1 MKRRDLFFYVPV
13 AVAGGFFAWLGV
25 RTYNL
30 RFRPRPEAGEPLWRE
45 GPRVRVARRGEL
57 ALWQARPFTYP
68 LPLGSLKAFLLR
80 LPEPAPGGFP
90 WGRSTTSP

>member
-30 RFRPRPEAGEPLWRE
+30 RFRPRPEAGAPLWRE

-57 ALWQARPFTYP
+57 GVWEARFLTYP
-68 LPLGSLKAFLLR
+68 LLWGLCGPFSCACPSPL
-80 LPEPAPGGFP
+80 PGGFP